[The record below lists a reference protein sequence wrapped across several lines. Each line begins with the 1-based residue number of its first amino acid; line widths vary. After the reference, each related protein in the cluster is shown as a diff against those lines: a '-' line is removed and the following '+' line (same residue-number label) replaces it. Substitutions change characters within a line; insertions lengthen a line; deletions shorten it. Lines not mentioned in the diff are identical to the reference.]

1 MTHMPGSDSWA
12 PRAPAASSPVRVLL
26 LATTVGGV
34 VASASDAR
42 AERPP
47 LVVIRDGA
55 KDTGKFARGPGS
67 VAAEQLVEVKEP
79 LSAAQLRFDATPLVP
94 VLDAAYGPSWR
105 SRDAVVFHC
114 ADGYKSLVKVQRIL
128 RYQPLLAHR
137 RADQPRFEITNRD
150 GHPVPLGPYYLVW
163 DNLKAPELQE
173 TGAKGWPYQVEA
185 VESVDEPTALSAA
198 EPPLGASLQAKKGY
212 ERFKTHCVACH
223 SVNGVGGRVGPELNY
238 PTSVTEYLQ
247 PDWLRRWLLD
257 PTSVRARTAMPGL
270 PRLLPRRER
279 IADDIIAY
287 LTSMKTQKQAPVD

>member
-1 MTHMPGSDSWA
+1 MAHIMPGS
-12 PRAPAASSPVRVLL
+12 RTLLVAAAGSLL
-26 LATTVGGV
+26 LMATE
-34 VASASDAR
+34 AR
-42 AERPP
+42 AQRPP

-55 KDTGKFARGPGS
+55 KDTGKFAAGPG
-67 VAAEQLVEVKEP
+67 AAAADQEVVVKEP
-79 LSAAQLRFDATPLVP
+79 LSAVDLRFDATPLVP

-105 SRDAVVFHC
+105 ARDAVVFHC

-137 RADQPRFEITNRD
+137 RRDQPRFEVRNQD
-150 GHPVPLGPYYLVW
+150 GHTVPLGPYYLVW

-198 EPPLGASLQAKKGY
+198 EPPPTASADAKRGY

-223 SVNGVGGRVGPELNY
+223 SVNGVGGRVGPELNF
-238 PTSVTEYLQ
+238 PTSVTEYVR
-247 PDWLRRWLLD
+247 PEWLRRWLLD

-270 PRLLPRRER
+270 PRQLPRREK
-279 IADDIIAY
+279 IADEIVAY
-287 LTSMKTQKQAPVD
+287 LTSMQDRKITPVD